1 MDTLAATGATTG
13 ATTGASMRPPPGAKL
28 GPLPGITRIAHLS
41 DSHILDPRPSRT
53 RSGWSMRTRFLS
65 IGRPLD
71 AEGRRE
77 KLRRSLET
85 AQRVGAEHFVLSGDL
100 TEIGAPGEYEALAE
114 VLHDSGIE
122 PDRMTLV
129 PGNHDVYS
137 SADAWQWALKG
148 PLAAFARTSAR
159 EPGPGRIVEIAGA
172 RLLPLDATFH
182 QPVTRSAGWMT
193 DQAIES
199 NRAPRDG
206 HVALA
211 PAPRRGPAPP
221 AVSPQDQ
228 RAALARRPR
237 RRQPDDGPAREVP
250 APLGPPRSP
259 ARHRQSGPRLRGVA
273 HPRRDRRGRR
283 PRRSARARLRHSRRT
298 ARGRRPRRRLSLDR
312 QLAPGSVVLPPGDR
326 ARRYSRS
333 FRITGYAGSPVTR
346 TKPQLSK
353 SRCVPTHASSSCR
366 RPGARPV
373 SPRG

>member
-1 MDTLAATGATTG
+1 MDTLATTG

-137 SADAWQWALKG
+137 SADAWQWALQG
-148 PLAAFARTSAR
+148 PLAAFARTSAG

-199 NRAPRDG
+199 IERHAADTSLSRQPVVVVQHHPPFLRKTSALHWLDGLVGASRMMVLLERFRHLWVLHGHLHAIVDRALGCGVSRIRGATAVVDDRDEARVRVYDIRDG
-206 HVALA
+206 RLE
-211 PAPRRGPAPP
+211 
-221 AVSPQDQ
+221 
-228 RAALARRPR
+228 AAGL
-237 RRQPDDGPAREVP
+237 
-250 APLGPPRSP
+250 
-259 ARHRQSGPRLRGVA
+259 
-273 HPRRDRRGRR
+273 
-283 PRRSARARLRHSRRT
+283 
-298 ARGRRPRRRLSLDR
+298 
-312 QLAPGSVVLPPGDR
+312 VVG
-326 ARRYSRS
+326 
-333 FRITGYAGSPVTR
+333 
-346 TKPQLSK
+346 
-353 SRCVPTHASSSCR
+353 
-366 RPGARPV
+366 
-373 SPRG
+373 